1 MLDSFGKYTDQAM
14 VAIDIA
20 MREAK
25 GLNHPYVG
33 TEHLLIGIVA
43 VEGSVVADI
52 VGKFGVNLTDIR
64 NAVERFVGAY
74 GSVTSRGDL
83 PYTPRTK
90 KVLQLAVTLAK
101 VTGFEAVGTI
111 HIFLALL
118 REGEGVAGH
127 VLKHLGINQESIMPL
142 MNDILAGLDRVN
154 QSRHPDEVDDD
165 FGDIFGDFDDEDD
178 DEDDDEN
185 EGETGPYNMPSP
197 EEIFGAGMASPEQFV
212 GGGPVQ
218 SNKSR
223 SGLDQFGRDLT
234 IMAKKGELDPVVGR
248 KDELERVI
256 QILCRRS
263 KNNAALLGEAGVGK
277 TAVVEGLAQAIADGN
292 VPELVRGKRVVA
304 LDMALMVAGTKY
316 RGQFEERL
324 KNVVEEVRKSKN
336 VILFLDELHTIVGA
350 GGAEG
355 SMDAANIIKPA
366 LARGELQ
373 CIGATTLNEYR
384 KRIEKDAAL
393 ERRFQTVRVDEP
405 TVEEAIEILQGI
417 APCYEAHHNVLYEG
431 AALEAAVRLTKRY
444 QPARQLPDKAIDA
457 LDESGARV
465 RMRVAVLP
473 SDIREYEQSIREI
486 SAKKESAIKNQH
498 FEEAAA
504 LRDQE
509 RTSLKKRDEVIAGW
523 KVECTDKALPVTVD
537 DITETVAHITGVPI
551 KRMSETERARILNIE
566 EELEKQVAG
575 QRPAIESV
583 SRALR
588 RARADLKDPKRPIG
602 SFLFLGPTGV
612 GKTLLAKALADQMF
626 GDEKALIQLDM
637 SEYME
642 KFTVSRLIGSP
653 PGYVGHE
660 EGGQLTERVRRRPY
674 SVVLFDEVEK
684 AHPDVMHML
693 LLILEEGHLSD
704 SLGVVV
710 DFRNT
715 VIILTANLGFDYD
728 RQGQGL
734 GFSKGGSSSVDY
746 ERLKERMMV
755 SAKQV
760 FKPELLNRFDDL
772 IVFKKLSREDLVKIL
787 DMELSKVRER
797 LSSKNISLELS
808 EKAVDFL
815 VSKGYDP
822 SLGARPLRR
831 TVERYIEDPV
841 AEELLRGVLTSGVID
856 VEVGS
861 KGDCLTFKMRGE
873 LPLTTDKKTTR
884 KRKSTA
890 KKSAVR
896 KPATTKKITKKRAA
910 PKKKNDK

>member
-1 MLDSFGKYTDQAM
+1 MLDSFGKYTEQALA
-14 VAIDIA
+14 AIDIA

-25 GLNHPYVG
+25 ALNHPYVG
-33 TEHLLIGIVA
+33 TEHLLIGIVS

-52 VGKFGVNLTDIR
+52 VNKFGVDINDIR
-64 NAVERFVGAY
+64 NAVVRFVGTY
-74 GSVTSRGDL
+74 GSANQRGDL

-90 KVLQLAVTLAK
+90 KVLQLAITLARA
-101 VTGFEAVGTI
+101 TGFDAAGTI

-127 VLKHLGINQESIMPL
+127 VLKHLGISQSSIMPL
-142 MNDILAGLDRVN
+142 MNDILAGLDRIH
-154 QSRHPDEVDDD
+154 QSGPQSDDD
-165 FGDIFGDFDDEDD
+165 DQDDDLFDDFDEDD
-178 DEDDDEN
+178 DLDEIDN
-185 EGETGPYNMPSP
+185 APYNMPSP
-197 EEIFGAGMASPEQFV
+197 EEIFGAGMSATPEQFLNNQ
-212 GGGPVQ
+212 GSG
-218 SNKSR
+218 SRNKT
-223 SGLDQFGRDLT
+223 GLEMFGRDLT
-234 IMAKKGELDPVVGR
+234 EMARKGELDPVVGR
-248 KDELERVI
+248 KSELERVI
-256 QILCRRS
+256 QILCRRT

-292 VPELVRGKRVVA
+292 VPEHVRGKRVVA

-324 KNVVEEVRKSKN
+324 KSVVEEVRTSKN

-350 GGAEG
+350 GSAEG

-366 LARGELQ
+366 LSRGELQ

-405 TVEEAIEILQGI
+405 SEEEAIEILRGV
-417 APCYEAHHNVLYEG
+417 APRYEAHHNVLFSG

-444 QPARQLPDKAIDA
+444 LPARQLPDKAIDA

-473 SDIREYEQSIREI
+473 PDIREHEQMIRELR
-486 SAKKESAIKNQH
+486 SKKEDAIKNQR
-498 FEEAAA
+498 FEEAAN

-509 RTSLKKRDEVIAGW
+509 RAAIKKRDEITASW
-523 KVECTDKALPVTVD
+523 KAECSDKPLDVTVD
-537 DITETVAHITGVPI
+537 DITETVAHIAGVPI
-551 KRMSETERARILNIE
+551 KRMNETERARMLNIE
-566 EELEKQVAG
+566 KELEKHVAG
-575 QRPAIESV
+575 QTQAIESV

-612 GKTLLAKALADQMF
+612 GKTLLAKALAAQMF

-684 AHPDVMHML
+684 AHPDVMHTL
-693 LLILEEGHLSD
+693 LQILEEGHLSD
-704 SLGVVV
+704 SLGVTV

-715 VIILTANLGFDYD
+715 VIILTSNLGFDYD

-734 GFSKGGSSSVDY
+734 GFTKSSGSVDY
-746 ERLKERMMV
+746 ERLKDRMIL

-760 FKPELLNRFDDL
+760 FKPELLNRFDDV
-772 IVFKKLSREDLVKIL
+772 IVFRKLEKEDVIRIL
-787 DMELSKVRER
+787 DMELTKVRER
-797 LSSKNISLELS
+797 LATKKIKLELTS
-808 EKAVDFL
+808 AAVDFL
-815 VSKGYDP
+815 VSKGFDP

-831 TVERYIEDPV
+831 TVERHIEDGV
-841 AEELLRGVLTSGVID
+841 AENLLRGILTEGVIE
-856 VEVGS
+856 VEVAEQ
-861 KGDCLTFKMRGE
+861 GDGLIFKMRDELALGGE
-873 LPLTTDKKTTR
+873 TKEPKPEKQSAGAPKRRAKKA
-884 KRKSTA
+884 KST
-890 KKSAVR
+890 
-896 KPATTKKITKKRAA
+896 KPAK
-910 PKKKNDK
+910 DE

>member
-52 VGKFGVNLTDIR
+52 VGKFGVNLSDIR

-74 GSVTSRGDL
+74 GSVTTRGDL

-101 VTGFEAVGTI
+101 VTGFDAAGTI

-154 QSRHPDEVDDD
+154 QSRHPDDEMDDVFD
-165 FGDIFGDFDDEDD
+165 EFDDEDD
-178 DEDDDEN
+178 DEDLDDA
-185 EGETGPYNMPSP
+185 GPYNMPTP

-212 GGGPVQ
+212 GGGPAA

-234 IMAKKGELDPVVGR
+234 ALAKKGELDPVVGR

-324 KNVVEEVRKSKN
+324 KSVVEEVRKSKN

-417 APCYEAHHNVLYEG
+417 APRYEAHHNVLYESS
-431 AALEAAVRLTKRY
+431 ALEAAVRLTKRY

-473 SDIREYEQSIREI
+473 PDIREYEQTIRDI
-486 SAKKESAIKNQH
+486 STRKDDAIKNQH

-509 RTSLKKRDEVIAGW
+509 RIAMKKRDETVAGW
-523 KVECTDKALPVTVD
+523 KAECTDKALPVTVD

-551 KRMSETERARILNIE
+551 KRMSETERTRMLNIE

-583 SRALR
+583 ARALR

-612 GKTLLAKALADQMF
+612 GKTLLAKALAEQMF

-693 LLILEEGHLSD
+693 LQILEEGRLSD
-704 SLGVVV
+704 SLGVMV

-715 VIILTANLGFDYD
+715 VIILTSNLGFDYD

-734 GFSKGGSSSVDY
+734 GFGKGGSSSVDY
-746 ERLKERMMV
+746 ERLKDRMMI

-772 IVFKKLSREDLVKIL
+772 IVFKKLDKEDVVKIL

-797 LSSKNISLELS
+797 LASKDITLELS

-815 VSKGYDP
+815 VYKGYDP
-822 SLGARPLRR
+822 ALGARPLRR
-831 TVERYIEDPV
+831 TVERFIEDPV
-841 AEELLRGVLTSGVID
+841 AEELLRGVLTSGIID
-856 VEVGS
+856 VEVGI
-861 KGDCLTFKMRGE
+861 KGDRLSFKMRGE
-873 LPLTTDKKTTR
+873 LPLATDKKKTPR
-884 KRKSTA
+884 KRKAPAKRKTTTKATKTA
-890 KKSAVR
+890 KK
-896 KPATTKKITKKRAA
+896 TTKKPAASKKGTKKE
-910 PKKKNDK
+910 

>member
-14 VAIDIA
+14 DAIDIA

-52 VGKFGVNLTDIR
+52 VGKFGVNLADIR
-64 NAVERFVGAY
+64 SAVERFVGAY
-74 GSVTSRGDL
+74 GSVTSRGEL

-101 VTGFEAVGTI
+101 VTGFDAAGTI

-142 MNDILAGLDRVN
+142 MNDILAGLDKVN
-154 QSRHPDEVDDD
+154 QSRNGEEDDD
-165 FGDIFGDFDDEDD
+165 DLGDVFGNFDDEDEDD
-178 DEDDDEN
+178 DEDEA
-185 EGETGPYNMPSP
+185 ESGPYNMPSP
-197 EEIFGAGMASPEQFV
+197 EEIFGAGMASPEQFI
-212 GGGPVQ
+212 GGSPSQ
-218 SNKSR
+218 NKSR
-223 SGLDQFGRDLT
+223 SGLNMFGRDLT
-234 IMAKKGELDPVVGR
+234 EMAKKGELDPVVGR
-248 KDELERVI
+248 KNELERVI

-263 KNNAALLGEAGVGK
+263 KNNAALLGDAGVGK
-277 TAVVEGLAQAIADGN
+277 TAVVEGLAQAISDGN
-292 VPELVRGKRVVA
+292 VPELVRGKRVIA
-304 LDMALMVAGTKY
+304 LDMALLVAGTKY

-324 KNVVEEVRKSKN
+324 KSVVEEVRTSKN

-405 TVEEAIEILQGI
+405 TVDEAIEILQGI
-417 APCYEAHHNVLYEG
+417 APRYEAHHNVLYEA

-465 RMRVAVLP
+465 RMRVSVLP
-473 SDIREYEQSIREI
+473 PDIREYEQSIRET

-504 LRDQE
+504 LRDKE
-509 RTSLKKRDEVIAGW
+509 RISQKKRDEVIAGW
-523 KVECTDKALPVTVD
+523 KAECTDKPLPVSVD
-537 DITETVAHITGVPI
+537 DITETVASITGVPI
-551 KRMSETERARILNIE
+551 KRMTETERARMLNIE
-566 EELEKQVAG
+566 EELECNVAG

-583 SRALR
+583 ARALR
-588 RARADLKDPKRPIG
+588 RARADLKDPNRPIG

-612 GKTLLAKALADQMF
+612 GKTLLAKALAEQMF

-653 PGYVGHE
+653 PGYIGHE

-693 LLILEEGHLSD
+693 LQILEEGHLSD
-704 SLGVVV
+704 SLGVTV

-715 VIILTANLGFDYD
+715 VVILTSNLGFDYD

-734 GFSKGGSSSVDY
+734 GFAKGSSSVDY
-746 ERLKERMMV
+746 ERLKDRMMA
-755 SAKQV
+755 SAKQI

-772 IVFKKLSREDLVKIL
+772 IVFKKLDKEDVVKIL
-787 DMELSKVRER
+787 DMELTKVRQR
-797 LSSKNISLELS
+797 LASKEISLELS

-815 VSKGYDP
+815 VNKGYDP
-822 SLGARPLRR
+822 ALGARPLRR
-831 TVERYIEDPV
+831 TIERYIEDSV
-841 AEELLRGVLTSGVID
+841 AEELLRGILTAGIID

-861 KGDCLTFKMRGE
+861 KGDCLTFKMRDE

-884 KRKSTA
+884 KRKTTA
-890 KKSAVR
+890 KK
-896 KPATTKKITKKRAA
+896 KTTKTTKTTTKKAVA
-910 PKKKNDK
+910 PKKGTKKK

>member
-1 MLDSFGKYTDQAM
+1 MLNSFGKYTDQAIAAM
-14 VAIDIA
+14 EIA

-52 VGKFGVNLTDIR
+52 VAKFSVNINDIR
-64 NAVERFVGAY
+64 NAVERFVGSY
-74 GSVTSRGDL
+74 GSVTSRGEL

-90 KVLQLAVTLAK
+90 KVLQLAVSLAK
-101 VTGFEAVGTI
+101 ATGFEAAGTI

-142 MNDILAGLDRVN
+142 MNDILAGLNRVN
-154 QSRHPDEVDDD
+154 QSRRDEEEDPDE
-165 FGDIFGDFDDEDD
+165 DFDDLDEEDD
-178 DEDDDEN
+178 EEDI
-185 EGETGPYNMPSP
+185 GPYSMPTP
-197 EEIFGAGMASPEQFV
+197 EELFGSGMATPDQFM
-212 GGGPVQ
+212 GSGSAPRPG
-218 SNKSR
+218 K
-223 SGLDQFGRDLT
+223 SGLDAFGRDLT
-234 IMAKKGELDPVVGR
+234 ALARKGALDPVVGR
-248 KDELERVI
+248 KAELERVI

-263 KNNAALLGEAGVGK
+263 KNNAVLLGEAGVGK

-292 VPELVRGKRVVA
+292 VPEHVRGKRVVA

-324 KNVVEEVRKSKN
+324 KSVVEEVRSSGK

-405 TVEEAIEILQGI
+405 SEEETIEILKGI
-417 APCYEAHHNVLYEG
+417 APRYEAHHNVLYTPE
-431 AALEAAVRLTKRY
+431 ALEAAARLTKRY
-444 QPARQLPDKAIDA
+444 QPGRQLPDKAIDA

-473 SDIREYEQSIREI
+473 ADIREFETRIREI
-486 SAKKESAIKNQH
+486 SANKENAIKNQR

-509 RTSLKKRDEVIAGW
+509 RIAIKKRDEVVAGW
-523 KVECTDKALPVTVD
+523 KAECSDKTLNVTMD
-537 DITETVAHITGVPI
+537 DITDTVAHITGVPI
-551 KRMSETERARILNIE
+551 KRMSESERARMLTIE
-566 EELEKQVAG
+566 DELEKEVAG
-575 QRPAIESV
+575 QRPALESIA
-583 SRALR
+583 RALR

-612 GKTLLAKALADQMF
+612 GKTLLAKALAGQMF

-653 PGYVGHE
+653 PGYVGYE

-693 LLILEEGHLSD
+693 LQILEEGHLTD

-715 VIILTANLGFDYD
+715 VIILTSNLGFDYD

-734 GFSKGGSSSVDY
+734 GFSKGSGDVDY
-746 ERLKERMMV
+746 ERLKERMIV
-755 SAKQV
+755 AARQV

-772 IVFKKLSREDLVKIL
+772 IVFRKLSKEDLVKIL
-787 DMELSKVRER
+787 DIELSKVRER
-797 LSSKNISLELS
+797 LSSKAITLELS
-808 EKAVDFL
+808 VPAVDFL
-815 VSKGYDP
+815 ISKGYDTA
-822 SLGARPLRR
+822 LGARPLRR
-831 TVERYIEDPV
+831 TIETYVEDCL
-841 AEELLRGVLTSGVID
+841 AEELLRGVLTQGVID
-856 VEVGS
+856 VGVADSGKS
-861 KGDCLTFKMRGE
+861 LTFTMRGE
-873 LPLTTDKKTTR
+873 LTLVDE
-884 KRKSTA
+884 
-890 KKSAVR
+890 KKSADL
-896 KPATTKKITKKRAA
+896 KPAPPESGGAAVSKSRSAPKKRAA
-910 PKKKNDK
+910 GSKKNGEKK

>member
-14 VAIDIA
+14 AAVDIA

-43 VEGSVVADI
+43 VDGSVVADI
-52 VGKFGVNLTDIR
+52 MEKFGVNLSDIR
-64 NAVERFVGAY
+64 NSVERFVGAY
-74 GSVTSRGDL
+74 GSVTIRGDL

-90 KVLQLAVTLAK
+90 KVLQLAVTLAR
-101 VTGFEAVGTI
+101 VTGFEAAGTI

-127 VLKHLGINQESIMPL
+127 VLRHLGISQESIMPL
-142 MNDILAGLDRVN
+142 MNDILAGLDRIN
-154 QSRHPDEVDDD
+154 RTNDSDEDDD
-165 FGDIFGDFDDEDD
+165 MEDVFGDFDDDD
-178 DEDDDEN
+178 DELP
-185 EGETGPYNMPSP
+185 GPYSMPSP
-197 EEIFGAGMASPEQFV
+197 EEIFGAGMVAPGQFAGDSP
-212 GGGPVQ
+212 
-218 SNKSR
+218 SANKKN
-223 SGLDQFGRDLT
+223 SGLDMFGRDLT
-234 IMAKKGELDPVVGR
+234 ALAGKGELDPVVGR
-248 KDELERVI
+248 KEELERVV

-263 KNNAALLGEAGVGK
+263 KNNAVLLGEAGVGK

-324 KNVVEEVRKSKN
+324 KNVVEEIRASKN

-405 TVEEAIEILQGI
+405 GIEEAIRILQGI
-417 APCYEAHHNVLYEG
+417 APRYEAHHNVLYDAE
-431 AALEAAVRLTKRY
+431 ALEAAVRLTKRY

-473 SDIREYEQSIREI
+473 PDIREHEKTIREI
-486 SAKKESAIKNQH
+486 SAQKDEAIKNQH

-504 LRDQE
+504 LRDRE
-509 RTSLKKRDEVIAGW
+509 RVAMKKRDEIVAAW
-523 KVECTDKALPVTVD
+523 KAECTDKALPVTVD
-537 DITETVAHITGVPI
+537 DITETVAHISGVPI
-551 KRMSETERARILNIE
+551 KRMSKTERTRMLNIE
-566 EELEKQVAG
+566 EELEKHVAG
-575 QRPAIESV
+575 QYPAIESV
-583 SRALR
+583 ARALR
-588 RARADLKDPKRPIG
+588 RARADLKDPDRPIG

-612 GKTLLAKALADQMF
+612 GKTLLAKSLAEQMF

-653 PGYVGHE
+653 PGYIGHE

-693 LLILEEGHLSD
+693 LQILEEGRLSD
-704 SLGVVV
+704 SLGVMV

-715 VIILTANLGFDYD
+715 VVILTSNLGFDYD
-728 RQGQGL
+728 KGQGL
-734 GFSKGGSSSVDY
+734 GFNKGSSSVDY
-746 ERLKERMMV
+746 ERLKDRMMV
-755 SAKQV
+755 AAKQI

-772 IVFKKLSREDLVKIL
+772 IVFKKLDRDDVVRIL
-787 DMELSKVRER
+787 DMELSKVRNR
-797 LSSKNISLELS
+797 LASKDISLKLNA
-808 EKAVDFL
+808 KAVDFL

-831 TVERYIEDPV
+831 TVERHIEDPV
-841 AEELLRGVLTSGVID
+841 AEELLRGLLTSGVID
-856 VEVGS
+856 VDVAPE
-861 KGDCLTFKMRGE
+861 GDCLTFRMRGE
-873 LPLTTDKKTTR
+873 LSLAAEKTTSRRKRTTKKKADSGSAKKTTTR
-884 KRKSTA
+884 KTVKR
-890 KKSAVR
+890 
-896 KPATTKKITKKRAA
+896 TKKKI
-910 PKKKNDK
+910 PSSGKNSKE